1 MYYKVTSRACLDAY
15 NKLASDRIDLRAK
28 AKQFADEFDADPI
41 VLQDS
46 DSTWFCGIAFR
57 DNSKVNRDIWTKPSR
72 QYGYSWIRTKPLKK
86 GLQAEF
92 DAARAKYD
100 ELFKKYF
107 PDGHRV
113 DKNTFYSTLG
123 LDGSS
128 FFFNS
133 FKCFE
138 HEGSFYIDTT
148 IDMQKGIEI
157 LGSEYSAAYSA
168 HQKAQAKEPSHG

>member
-1 MYYKVTSRACLDAY
+1 MYYKITSRTCLDAY
-15 NKLASDRIDLRAK
+15 NKLASDRIELRAN
-28 AKQFADEFDADPI
+28 AKKFADEYEANAV

-46 DSTWFCGIAFR
+46 GSIWFCGIAFR
-57 DNSKVNRDIWTKPSR
+57 DNSKVNRDIWTKPER
-72 QYGYSWIRTKPLKK
+72 QYGHSWIRTKPLKK

-92 DAARAKYD
+92 DAEKAKYD
-100 ELFKKYF
+100 NLWKKYF
-107 PDGHRV
+107 PNGNKV
-113 DKNTFYSTLG
+113 SKEEFYSTLG
-123 LDGSS
+123 LSWSS

-133 FKCFE
+133 FSCFE